1 MSLIDDARVAQIITE
16 MNTTGVDPD
25 GEWRYVA
32 AEDIPE
38 YSADFTDMLAGDR
51 AHIALADGTVL
62 EWDGRASWQVAGAVE
77 GSERLPASTV
87 APNRIEAIKALMD
100 QSTVDNW
107 REMVETLPE
116 YSPELTEA
124 LLATRATSPHT
135 EGAQYA
141 LVEGDL
147 VFVLVD
153 GSIIAR
159 SERLSSGPGWVF
171 AGGVEG
177 SLQDM
182 TPGSRGFLARQA
194 RIITSVHQAKGRV

>member
-124 LLATRATSPHT
+124 LLATRATGHP

-171 AGGVEG
+171 
-177 SLQDM
+177 
-182 TPGSRGFLARQA
+182 
-194 RIITSVHQAKGRV
+194 TSVHQAKGRV